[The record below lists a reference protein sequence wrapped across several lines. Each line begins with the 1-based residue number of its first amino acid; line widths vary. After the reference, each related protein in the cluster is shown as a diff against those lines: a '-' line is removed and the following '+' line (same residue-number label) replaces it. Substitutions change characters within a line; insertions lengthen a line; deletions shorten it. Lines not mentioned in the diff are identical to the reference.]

1 MLKWLSNEE
10 KGKVHVMKICN
21 IPRKATDVM
30 VTKMLQRK
38 IKDLKYEKIIVE
50 MDNKS
55 SLNKGIAWVS
65 SKDIFTLNQLIK
77 LHYHVSYNRNSLF
90 YFYFHLDLRKLQVN
104 HLHLRICIR

>member
-1 MLKWLSNEE
+1 
-10 KGKVHVMKICN
+10 MKICN

-77 LHYHVSYNRNSLF
+77 LHYHVSYNRNSF
-90 YFYFHLDLRKLQVN
+90 FIFIFIQIYASYKLTTYIQGYAYDS
-104 HLHLRICIR
+104 LEDIEDSK